1 MHNEKT
7 LLENRSGQIK
17 YIRTMLDDLQTI
29 QSKLVD
35 VIPKIQDHGKESK
48 KDLDEASEGEE
59 ELPVSESNPTLVE
72 PSNIQMEIGIPDMGV
87 QKGHL
92 NVELEEQLRHMKER
106 HHGGLPFTP

>member
-72 PSNIQMEIGIPDMGV
+72 PSNIQMEIGIPDTRVHEGSLGV
-87 QKGHL
+87 QI
-92 NVELEEQLRHMKER
+92 EE
-106 HHGGLPFTP
+106 